1 MKKAILLF
9 TLLFSLTF
17 LNAQE
22 LNKIDAIVSQYP
34 KTFNEAEELAA
45 LVNNDFNNDKDKARA
60 IFSWIAN
67 NVKYDID
74 THFSKKKKKRIKYK
88 NKVDKALKESKQRI
102 RVENKA
108 LNEHLAVDEGY
119 AILYKRLCELTG
131 LYGYIIKG
139 TGKLRTYDIGRQPRM
154 QNYSWNVVQ
163 INKEWFFVDATLG
176 AGTVDYLE
184 KTYQPYFN
192 DKYFFTPP
200 ETFFLNH
207 FPKDE
212 GWLLVE
218 KTADDFARLPLFT
231 GKYLKSEFELIAPT
245 EGVLDMKGQDSIQ
258 FIIKSPIPITDLTY
272 QFNYE
277 QKPSEISIENRKDE
291 YSFDIPFTK
300 RRTGYLTLFYKK
312 EALVSY
318 KIGTY

>member
-1 MKKAILLF
+1 MQKTFLLLA
-9 TLLFSLTF
+9 LLFSFTF

-22 LNKIDAIVSQYP
+22 LNKIDAVVSQYP

-45 LVNNDFNNDKDKARA
+45 LINNDFESDKDKARA
-60 IFSWIAN
+60 IYSWITN
-67 NVKYDID
+67 NVKYDIKA
-74 THFSKKKKKRIKYK
+74 HFSKKKKKRIKYK
-88 NKVDKALKESKQRI
+88 DKVDKAQKESKQRI
-102 RVENKA
+102 RIENKA
-108 LNEHLAVDEGY
+108 LNEHLAVAEGY
-119 AILYKRLCELTG
+119 AILYQRLCELTG

-139 TGKLRTYDIGRQPRM
+139 TGKLRTYDIGRQPKM

-163 INKEWFFVDATLG
+163 IDKDWFFVDATLG
-176 AGTVDYLE
+176 AGTVDYLD
-184 KTYQPYFN
+184 KTYQPSFN
-192 DKYFFTPP
+192 DKYFFTPH

-207 FPKDE
+207 FPKDQ

-218 KTADDFARLPLFT
+218 KTADDFAKLPLFT
-231 GKYLKSEFELIAPT
+231 GKYLKSEFELIVPSK
-245 EGVLDMKGQDSIQ
+245 GVLDLKGKDSIQ
-258 FIIKSPIPITDLTY
+258 FTIKSPIPIEDLTY

-277 QKPSEISIENRKDE
+277 QEPNEIAIENNKDE

-300 RRTGYLTLFYKK
+300 RRTGYLTLFYNK